1 MMKNSKK
8 ILSLLL
14 AIVICLCPMQ
24 IAMATDITDP
34 AVEITQETTIQPPT
48 TQPTTSEP
56 TTSEPSTSEPTT
68 TQPSTSEPTTSEPTT
83 SEPTTTQ
90 PSTSQPTTEP
100 APLPPQES
108 QSDTVAKMYVC
119 FIRNDGHPFGHFWI
133 YIENLTDKEMTLGHY
148 TVPAHEGMSAG
159 LLCRDDGWGIYYNV
173 EAYSQTTY
181 GMNGHI
187 AMWEELNSGEVN
199 SVSNA
204 LLKSLNHWDPFLNC
218 MLFAFKVW
226 NAGSSRK
233 LIPLIF
239 PALGKLQMKFHS
251 YTYDLTM
258 KPMARENV
266 YRQKGSQ
273 LVLVSDSCLG
283 MI

>member
-1 MMKNSKK
+1 MKNSKK

-34 AVEITQETTIQPPT
+34 AVEITQETTIQP
-48 TQPTTSEP
+48 
-56 TTSEPSTSEPTT
+56 
-68 TQPSTSEPTTSEPTT
+68 TTSEPTT

-90 PSTSQPTTEP
+90 PSASQPTTEP
-100 APLPPQES
+100 APLLPQES

-119 FIRNDGHPFGHFWI
+119 FIRNDGHPFGHFGI

-204 LLKSLNHWDPFLNC
+204 LLKFLNHWDPFLNC

-258 KPMARENV
+258 KPMAREMFTDKKAHNWYLSTIRV
-266 YRQKGSQ
+266 
-273 LVLVSDSCLG
+273 
-283 MI
+283 